1 MSYYQFIIKYHS
13 KFNSDKPVLTDN
25 AEETESSAPQAASE
39 ATPISTVI
47 ESLLTQKKTQLIA
60 HSCH

>member
-1 MSYYQFIIKYHS
+1 MSYYQFIIKYHN

-25 AEETESSAPQAASE
+25 AEETESSSVPQTTSE

-47 ESLLTQKKTQLIA
+47 ASLLTQKQTPLVA
-60 HSCH
+60 